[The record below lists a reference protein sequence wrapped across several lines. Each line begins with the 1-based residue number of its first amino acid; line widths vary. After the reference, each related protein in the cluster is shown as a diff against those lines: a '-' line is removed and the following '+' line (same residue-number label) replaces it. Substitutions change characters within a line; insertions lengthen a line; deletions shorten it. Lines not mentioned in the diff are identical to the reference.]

1 MELVSEFGVEVID
14 ERIQFIE
21 KLGGIARTAAGLA
34 LHVQDQFPYSRD
46 TYKLIDDKQKNEGI
60 DIVGDLEEEEESI
73 EGKFVK
79 IEIGKIPPDARKIDQ
94 FLGRS

>member
-1 MELVSEFGVEVID
+1 
-14 ERIQFIE
+14 
-21 KLGGIARTAAGLA
+21 
-34 LHVQDQFPYSRD
+34 
-46 TYKLIDDKQKNEGI
+46 LIDDKQKNEGI
-60 DIVGDLEEEEESI
+60 DIVGDLEEEEEESI